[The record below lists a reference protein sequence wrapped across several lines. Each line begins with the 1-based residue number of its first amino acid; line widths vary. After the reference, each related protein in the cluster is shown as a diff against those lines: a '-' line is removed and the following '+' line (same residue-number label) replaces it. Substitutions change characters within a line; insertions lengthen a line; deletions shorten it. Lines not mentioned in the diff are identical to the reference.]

1 MTTTS
6 VSTTSP
12 LLTRAPSAVL
22 GTGTAG
28 AVIAA
33 RLTEDPTVS
42 VLAIEAGHSDL
53 KQLFSRVP
61 AAFANLYAS
70 AADHDIRTEPEPQCN
85 NRRMQWPRG
94 KML

>member
-1 MTTTS
+1 MPRRS
-6 VSTTSP
+6 
-12 LLTRAPSAVL
+12 

-53 KQLFSRVP
+53 KQLYSRIP
-61 AAFANLYAS
+61 AAFANLYGSAS
-70 AADHDIRTEPEPQCN
+70 DHDIRTQPEPQCN

-94 KML
+94 KMLYVLIDLHSFCRAHH